1 MATKADPKPRKSKE
15 PQEETDVI
23 LVVKGAGEQ
32 AEDDHLNIFLRGFW
46 PAIKSLDKKATLT
59 QLTSG
64 FEDYPPS
71 PHNSDGK
78 AHKHVTEIR
87 ASHQFEEKI
96 GNEVQ
101 ARQTNRRLWLKES
114 YWEGET
120 LPSGALGNLSREWR
134 MASFV
139 FANMLRN
146 AVFTRNTNWL
156 KDQRNSK
163 NFAFQSGK
171 TPGTRAWD
179 YFGYYFSYLLLF
191 VLVLLPFIKILST
204 VTWFNNALKNILAD
218 EIFNLPGFNG
228 LLFVFV
234 TGAIWAIAPAL
245 EHSVMSYQY
254 AKYRKLKSLP
264 VLPNWVLLALIFFL
278 ISEPLA
284 YLRFVLI
291 LLALQTSLIVARG
304 LLWKFRTYANSDV
317 DIAEY
322 YSYEEDG
329 RKLVGKVDEVF
340 LTRLF
345 FTPLIYRY
353 LIFIT
358 LPIGFIGTL
367 LTSLLKWTKFLGGI
381 GASLDKA
388 LNVMLVGYM
397 DDVVNYAM
405 DPAQSNRVRSAVIND
420 IVYFYNKPG
429 VKRIHVVAHSQGT
442 PITYEA
448 LFHFLDKKYQDKI
461 FTYTTIGSV
470 LSYYHHARGVLDPVY
485 YERFPVSVSTEQNF
499 PKGFKWLNFWNF
511 SDPITEFYGLDEYT
525 YFEKAPPLDAKFARG
540 IASPTNIRTKTSAEN
555 HGEYW
560 NNLEKFTTPLAKRT
574 MGELR
579 PKEWDSDIGE
589 KGGRST
595 DKGKD
600 TRKKSET
607 NALTGWERYRHHLA
621 VVALWLILLVGAFF
635 AIRWLVAL
643 PVVHLVSDYF
653 MRLQKNI
660 LGVYQFYF
668 PPDDATTP
676 KQLDALRSQILDGS
690 LILIGVWLFVDW
702 ISQLGRTLGLIFK
715 K

>member
-1 MATKADPKPRKSKE
+1 MTSKNE
-15 PQEETDVI
+15 KEHEAEIDVVLI
-23 LVVKGAGEQ
+23 VKGAGEQ

-46 PAIKSLDKKATLT
+46 PAIKSLDKNATLT

-64 FEDYPPS
+64 FDDYPPS

-78 AHKHVTEIR
+78 SHRHVTEIR
-87 ASHQFEEKI
+87 ARHQFEEKVGKGI
-96 GNEVQ
+96 QE
-101 ARQTNRRLWLKES
+101 RQTSRRLWLKES
-114 YWEGET
+114 YWEAET
-120 LPSGALGNLSREWR
+120 LPSSALGNLSREWR

-139 FANMLRN
+139 FANMFRN
-146 AVFTRNTNWL
+146 AVFTRNTKWL
-156 KDQRNSK
+156 KDQRSNK
-163 NFAFQSGK
+163 NFAFQRGK
-171 TPGTRAWD
+171 TPGTRFWD

-191 VLVLLPFIKILST
+191 MLVLLPFINSLPT
-204 VTWFNNALKNILAD
+204 VAWFNEALKNILAD

-228 LLFVFV
+228 LLFVIF
-234 TGAIWAIAPAL
+234 TGAVWAIAPTL

-278 ISEPLA
+278 VSAPLA

-291 LLALQTSLIVARG
+291 LLALQASLVVARG
-304 LLWKFRTYANSDV
+304 FLWRFRTYANSDV
-317 DIAEY
+317 DIADY

-329 RKLVGKVDEVF
+329 RKLMGKVDEVF

-358 LPIGFIGTL
+358 LPIGFIGAL
-367 LTSLLKWTKFLGGI
+367 LVSLLKWTKFLGGI
-381 GASLDKA
+381 GASLDKT

-461 FTYTTIGSV
+461 FTYATIGSV

-540 IASPTNIRTKTSAEN
+540 IASPTNIRTKTSLEN

-560 NNLEKFTTPLAKRT
+560 NNLEKFATPFAKRT
-574 MGELR
+574 LGELR
-579 PKEWDSDIGE
+579 PKEWNPDLGE
-589 KGGRST
+589 KGGRFT
-595 DKGKD
+595 DKGTD
-600 TRKKSET
+600 TRKKSEEFAPT
-607 NALTGWERYRHHLA
+607 WWQRYRHHLA
-621 VVALWLILLVGAFF
+621 VVALWLFLLVGAFF
-635 AIRWLVAL
+635 AIRWLMVQ
-643 PVVHLVSDYF
+643 PVIHLVSDYF
-653 MRLQKNI
+653 IRLHKNA
-660 LGVYQFYF
+660 LDVFRFYF
-668 PPDDATTP
+668 PSNDSATP
-676 KQLDALRSQILDGS
+676 KQLNALWSQILDGS
-690 LILIGVWLFVDW
+690 LILIGIWLFVDW
-702 ISQLGRTLGLIFK
+702 ISQLGRTFGLIVK

>member
-1 MATKADPKPRKSKE
+1 MAKKMTSKNE
-15 PQEETDVI
+15 KEQEAEIDVI
-23 LVVKGAGEQ
+23 LIVKGAGEQ

-46 PAIKSLDKKATLT
+46 PAIKSLDKSATLT
-59 QLTSG
+59 QLTTG

-87 ASHQFEEKI
+87 ARHQFEEKVGKGI
-96 GNEVQ
+96 QE
-101 ARQTNRRLWLKES
+101 RQTSRRLWLKES
-114 YWEGET
+114 YWEAET
-120 LPSGALGNLSREWR
+120 LPSGALGNLSREWS

-156 KDQRNSK
+156 KDQRTKK
-163 NFAFQSGK
+163 NFAFQRGK
-171 TPGTRAWD
+171 TPGTRFWD

-191 VLVLLPFIKILST
+191 VLALLPFINILST
-204 VTWFNNALKNILAD
+204 VTWFNEALQNILAD

-228 LLFVFV
+228 LLFVIC
-234 TGAIWAIAPAL
+234 TGAVWAIAPAL

-264 VLPNWVLLALIFFL
+264 VLPNWALLALIFFL
-278 ISEPLA
+278 VSEPLA

-291 LLALQTSLIVARG
+291 LLALQTSLVIARG
-304 LLWKFRTYANSDV
+304 LLWRFRTYANSDV

-329 RKLVGKVDEVF
+329 RKLMGKVDEVF

-358 LPIGFIGTL
+358 LPIGFIGAL
-367 LTSLLKWTKFLGGI
+367 LVSLLKWTKFLGGI

-442 PITYEA
+442 PISYEA

-485 YERFPVSVSTEQNF
+485 YERFPVSVSTKQNF

-525 YFEKAPPLDAKFARG
+525 YFEQAPPLDEKFARG
-540 IASPTNIRTKTSAEN
+540 TASPTNIRTKTSLEN

-574 MGELR
+574 LGELR
-579 PKEWDSDIGE
+579 PKEWNPDIGE
-589 KGGRST
+589 KGGRFA
-595 DKGKD
+595 DKGTD
-600 TRKKSET
+600 TRKKSADIAPT
-607 NALTGWERYRHHLA
+607 WWQRYRHHLA
-621 VVALWLILLVGAFF
+621 VVALWLFLLIGAFF
-635 AIRWLVAL
+635 AIRWLIAL

-653 MRLQKNI
+653 ERLYRNA
-660 LGVYQFYF
+660 LGVFQFYF
-668 PPDDATTP
+668 PPEDATRP
-676 KQLDALRSQILDGS
+676 QQLDALWSQILDGS
-690 LILIGVWLFVDW
+690 LVMIGVWLFVDW
-702 ISQLGRTLGLIFK
+702 ISQLGRTFGLIVK

>member
-1 MATKADPKPRKSKE
+1 MAKKMTSGNEKE
-15 PQEETDVI
+15 QDAEIDVVLI
-23 LVVKGAGEQ
+23 VKGAGEQ

-46 PAIKSLDKKATLT
+46 PAIKSLDKNATLT
-59 QLTSG
+59 QRTAG

-71 PHNSDGK
+71 PHNADGK
-78 AHKHVTEIR
+78 SHKHVTEIR
-87 ASHQFEEKI
+87 ARHRFEEKVGKGI
-96 GNEVQ
+96 QE
-101 ARQTNRRLWLKES
+101 RQISKRLWLKES
-114 YWEGET
+114 YWEAET
-120 LPSGALGNLSREWR
+120 LPSGALGNLSREWS

-146 AVFTRNTNWL
+146 AVFTRNTKWL
-156 KDQRNSK
+156 KDQRTNQ
-163 NFAFQSGK
+163 NFAFQRGK
-171 TPGTRAWD
+171 TPGTRFWD

-191 VLVLLPFIKILST
+191 VLVLLPFINSLST
-204 VTWFNNALKNILAD
+204 VAWFNEALKNILAD

-228 LLFVFV
+228 LIFVIF

-264 VLPNWVLLALIFFL
+264 VLPSWVLLALIFFL
-278 ISEPLA
+278 VSEPLA
-284 YLRFVLI
+284 YLRFVLV
-291 LLALQTSLIVARG
+291 LLALQTSLVVARG
-304 LLWKFRTYANSDV
+304 LLWGFRTYANSDV

-322 YSYEEDG
+322 YSYREDG
-329 RKLVGKVDEVF
+329 RKLVGKVDEIF

-358 LPIGFIGTL
+358 LPIGFIGAL
-367 LTSLLKWTKFLGGI
+367 LVSLLKWTKFLGGI

-448 LFHFLDKKYQDKI
+448 LFHYLDKKYQDKI

-525 YFEKAPPLDAKFARG
+525 YFEKAPPLDTKFARG
-540 IASPTNIRTKTSAEN
+540 IASPTNIRTKTSLEN
-555 HGEYW
+555 HAEYW
-560 NNLEKFTTPLAKRT
+560 NNLETFTMPLAKRT
-574 MGELR
+574 LGELR
-579 PKEWDSDIGE
+579 PKEWNPDLGE
-589 KGGRST
+589 KGGRSA
-595 DKGKD
+595 DKGTD
-600 TRKKSET
+600 TRRKAEDIAPT
-607 NALTGWERYRHHLA
+607 WWQRYRHHLA
-621 VVALWLILLVGAFF
+621 VVALWLILLVAAFF
-635 AIRWLVAL
+635 SIRWLIDT
-643 PVVHLVSDYF
+643 PIVHLVSDYF
-653 MRLQKNI
+653 IRLHKNA
-660 LGVYQFYF
+660 LDVFRFYF
-668 PPDDATTP
+668 PSNGSTTP
-676 KQLDALRSQILDGS
+676 KQLDALWSQILDGS
-690 LILIGVWLFVDW
+690 LILIGIWLFVDW
-702 ISQLGRTLGLIFK
+702 MSQLGRTFGLIVK